1 MPNINDLQKINDEP
15 CVTFGLLTDI
25 QHADVEDGINYVNTR
40 YYRNSLNLIRDA
52 TEEWKR
58 MPNFKFI
65 IQLGEFKL
73 PNSVTLNFVTLRYF
87 IFYKIR

>member
-1 MPNINDLQKINDEP
+1 MPHINDLQKINDEP
-15 CVTFGLLTDI
+15 VVTFGLLTDI
-25 QHADVEDGINYVNTR
+25 QYADVEDGTNYVNTR

-65 IQLGEFKL
+65 IQLGEY
-73 PNSVTLNFVTLRYF
+73 PNLVSLNFSTLRFF